1 MRLGDSANRCSP
13 SSGVGVGEQAKGTGT
28 ARVMTTAAVVVQ
40 DRRNLPVEGDRS
52 FGGADA

>member
-1 MRLGDSANRCSP
+1 VRLGDSANRCSP